1 MAGGIAPGNSPGE
14 NDIRGQLDR
23 ILADP
28 LFQRSPQLSAIL
40 RFIIEEK
47 LAGRGGEI
55 KESVIAREVLGCSA
69 SFDPHTDPR
78 VRIRVRWL
86 RSKLTEYY
94 QGSGSKDSVGIEV
107 PKGGYKPRFFWRQPT
122 ANPADAVPKRL
133 TSVGRDEELNRLR
146 TAYASVCSSNG
157 VMVAI
162 SGEGGIGKTTLAEDF
177 LASIELRVPPP
188 AWVARSDARSVS
200 RKPTPMLRS
209 SKVWKIWY
217 AVHPI
222 NRRHNCSKP
231 WRLPGS
237 AICRVPRA
245 NPARARQ
252 SKTEPS
258 PMSACAGNLS
268 RSLMNWHA
276 PGR

>member
-122 ANPADAVPKRL
+122 ANPADAVAACVKTL
-133 TSVGRDEELNRLR
+133 GATAEACTS
-146 TAYASVCSSNG
+146 
-157 VMVAI
+157 
-162 SGEGGIGKTTLAEDF
+162 
-177 LASIELRVPPP
+177 SIKL
-188 AWVARSDARSVS
+188 SFDKSI
-200 RKPTPMLRS
+200 S
-209 SKVWKIWY
+209 SKFTWSSTY
-217 AVHPI
+217 AVNVEGI
-222 NRRHNCSKP
+222 K
-231 WRLPGS
+231 S
-237 AICRVPRA
+237 ALAVMAMVDPDT
-245 NPARARQ
+245 
-252 SKTEPS
+252 K
-258 PMSACAGNLS
+258 NLTIDDMVDTS
-268 RSLMNWHA
+268 IGGTT
-276 PGR
+276 P

>member
-1 MAGGIAPGNSPGE
+1 MEVTWGMIPMFRRIGMAGGIAPGNSPGE

-47 LAGRGGEI
+47 LAGRGGAI

-188 AWVARSDARSVS
+188 AWVARSRCSERLAEADA
-200 RKPTPMLRS
+200 
-209 SKVWKIWY
+209 Y
-217 AVHPI
+217 APVI
-222 NRRHNCSKP
+222 
-231 WRLPGS
+231 
-237 AICRVPRA
+237 
-245 NPARARQ
+245 
-252 SKTEPS
+252 E
-258 PMSACAGNLS
+258 
-268 RSLMNWHA
+268 SLEN
-276 PGR
+276 